1 MIDDVDEYRLQSH
14 SLCSVDAELLEAV
27 HTREGHVQLPMSE
40 DVVLQDDAH
49 EIQRLALR
57 LKKTF
62 CLFLFDLRTLLIVM
76 QYASLR
82 GS

>member
-14 SLCSVDAELLEAV
+14 SLFSVDAELLEAV
-27 HTREGHVQLPMSE
+27 HSREGDIQLSMSE

-57 LKKTF
+57 LKKNSF
-62 CLFLFDLRTLLIVM
+62 VLLFDL
-76 QYASLR
+76 
-82 GS
+82 